1 MPSLGGATE
10 WLNSEPLGPAELR
23 EVANRWVVSANRAL
37 QRLLSRAEEEP
48 SGRSIDAGC

>member
-1 MPSLGGATE
+1 MGR
-10 WLNSEPLGPAELR
+10 LNDMTI
-23 EVANRWVVSANRAL
+23 VDANRWVVSANRAL